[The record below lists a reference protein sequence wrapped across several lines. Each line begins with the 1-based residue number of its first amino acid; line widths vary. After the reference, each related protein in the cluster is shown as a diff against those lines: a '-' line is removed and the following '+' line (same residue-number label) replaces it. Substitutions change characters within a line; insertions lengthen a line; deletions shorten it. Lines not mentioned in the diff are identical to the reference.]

1 MKLKDN
7 PCEAIQI
14 AVRCNQC
21 QRIVAYK
28 ISACSGKIQ
37 IKCPKCG
44 TEMVVDLSLRKA
56 KDRLFYRRAVSIS

>member
-1 MKLKDN
+1 MMQSKDG
-7 PCEAIQI
+7 EAIQV

-28 ISACSGKIQ
+28 ISACSGHIQ

-44 TEMVVDLSLRKA
+44 KEMLVDLSLRRANK
-56 KDRLFYRRAVSIS
+56 RLFYRTAIPM